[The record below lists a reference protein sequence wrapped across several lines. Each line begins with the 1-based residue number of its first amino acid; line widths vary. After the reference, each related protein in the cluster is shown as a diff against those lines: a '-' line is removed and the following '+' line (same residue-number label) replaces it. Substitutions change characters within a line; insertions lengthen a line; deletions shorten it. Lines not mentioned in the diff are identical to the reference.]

1 MSQFKYNR
9 PELIFKDNFQ
19 KIAKNDQQPIEGNM
33 SPHSVDYSSP
43 PSDYSTTCIGRQ
55 KDLSAVKLSDI
66 LNKYISSLHA
76 KQRNDQN
83 LTRGNSLGKRSLK
96 SANLLPKR
104 REDLKRE
111 LKQILLIV
119 FTFQYTDGEEGD
131 GNVLGWYEHWLG
143 YHRRHYSLMHA
154 SKIMEEIFDEISD
167 EIFDAMA
174 EELRT
179 TKG

>member
-1 MSQFKYNR
+1 MSHLNHNR

-19 KIAKNDQQPIEGNM
+19 KIVKNEQQPIEGNM

-43 PSDYSTTCIGRQ
+43 PSDYSAKLISHPIV
-55 KDLSAVKLSDI
+55 LSAAKLSEI

-76 KQRNDQN
+76 KQRNDRN
-83 LTRGNSLGKRSLK
+83 LKRGNAGGKKSLK

-111 LKQILLIV
+111 LKPILILSSL
-119 FTFQYTDGEEGD
+119 FQFTDGDKGD
-131 GNVLGWYEHWLG
+131 GNVLEWFGHWLG

-154 SKIMEEIFDEISD
+154 SKIMEKIFDEISD
-167 EIFDAMA
+167 EIFNG
-174 EELRT
+174 
-179 TKG
+179 KNI